1 MAVSRWRMLRPA
13 DAPIP
18 LPSAGMQRVV
28 ALVGRVAP
36 TDATVLITGESGV
49 GKEHVARLVH
59 ERSRRSQAPFLAVS
73 CAEFAE
79 TLLETELFGHARGAF
94 TGAVQD
100 RPGVFEAA
108 GRGTL
113 FLDEVGDV
121 SPALQARLLR
131 VLQTHEVRR
140 VGEVR
145 LRPID
150 VRLVA
155 ATHRDLAFEV
165 SQGRFR
171 HDLYY
176 RLRVVDVHVPPLR
189 ERPGDVAV
197 LMEQLL
203 ARAASRM
210 ARPIRGYTDEAR
222 RLLLRHDWPGNV
234 RELANAIERA
244 TAVSDGSLVDAGDLP
259 EAIQRGVVF
268 QPPVHAARPLREVE
282 REYVRLVVRRHG
294 GNRRRAAEELQISL
308 ATLKRKLVDP
318 SHVEP
323 QARF

>member
-1 MAVSRWRMLRPA
+1 MLRPA

-28 ALVGRVAP
+28 ALACRVAP

-49 GKEHVARLVH
+49 GKEYVARLVH
-59 ERSRRSQAPFLAVS
+59 DQSRRRHAPFIAVS
-73 CAEFAE
+73 CGEFAE
-79 TLLETELFGHARGAF
+79 TLLETELFGHVRGAF

-131 VLQTHEVRR
+131 VLQAREVRR
-140 VGEVR
+140 VGDVR

-155 ATHRDLAFEV
+155 ATHRDLALEV
-165 SQGRFR
+165 SQRRFR

-189 ERPGDVAV
+189 ERPADVAV

-203 ARAASRM
+203 ARAAGRM
-210 ARPIRGYTDEAR
+210 ARPIRGYTEDAR
-222 RLLLRHDWPGNV
+222 RLLLRRHWPGNV
-234 RELANAIERA
+234 RELENAIERA
-244 TAVSDGSLVDAGDLP
+244 CAVSDGPFVDAGDL
-259 EAIQRGVVF
+259 
-268 QPPVHAARPLREVE
+268 
-282 REYVRLVVRRHG
+282 
-294 GNRRRAAEELQISL
+294 
-308 ATLKRKLVDP
+308 
-318 SHVEP
+318 
-323 QARF
+323 

>member
-1 MAVSRWRMLRPA
+1 
-13 DAPIP
+13 
-18 LPSAGMQRVV
+18 MQRVV
-28 ALVGRVAP
+28 ALACRVAP
-36 TDATVLITGESGV
+36 IDATVLVTGESGV
-49 GKEHVARLVH
+49 GKEWVARLVH
-59 ERSRRSQAPFLAVS
+59 ERSGRSHAPFIAVN
-73 CAEFAE
+73 CGEFAE

-108 GRGTL
+108 GSGTL
-113 FLDEVGDV
+113 FLDEVGEM

-131 VLQTHEVRR
+131 VLQAREVRR

-171 HDLYY
+171 LDLYY
-176 RLRVVDVHVPPLR
+176 RLRVVDIHVPPLR
-189 ERPGDVAV
+189 ERPADVAV

-203 ARAASRM
+203 ARSASRM
-210 ARPIRGYTDEAR
+210 ARPIRGYTEDAR
-222 RLLLRHDWPGNV
+222 RLLLEHDWPGNV

-244 TAVSDGSLVDAGDLP
+244 CAVSDGPLVDAGDLP
-259 EAIQRGVVF
+259 EAIQRGAVL
-268 QPPVHAARPLREVE
+268 QPPAGPPRPLRDVE

-294 GNRRRAAEELQISL
+294 GNRRLAAEELQISV
-308 ATLKRKLVDP
+308 ATLKRKLAGP
-318 SHVEP
+318 LRRTGRGSTHFEP
-323 QARF
+323 RAQF

>member
-1 MAVSRWRMLRPA
+1 V
-13 DAPIP
+13 
-18 LPSAGMQRVV
+18 
-28 ALVGRVAP
+28 
-36 TDATVLITGESGV
+36 
-49 GKEHVARLVH
+49 
-59 ERSRRSQAPFLAVS
+59 
-73 CAEFAE
+73 
-79 TLLETELFGHARGAF
+79 
-94 TGAVQD
+94 
-100 RPGVFEAA
+100 
-108 GRGTL
+108 
-113 FLDEVGDV
+113 FLDEVGEM

-131 VLQTHEVRR
+131 VLQAREVRR

-171 HDLYY
+171 HDLYF

-189 ERPGDVAV
+189 ERPADIAV

-222 RLLLRHDWPGNV
+222 RLLLGHDWPGNV

-244 TAVSDGSLVDAGDLP
+244 CAVSDGPRVDAGDLP
-259 EAIQRGVVF
+259 EAVQRGAVF
-268 QPPVHAARPLREVE
+268 QLVPVHAPRPLREVE
-282 REYVRLVVRRHG
+282 REYVQLVVRRHG
-294 GNRRRAAEELQISL
+294 GDRRRAAEELQISL
-308 ATLKRKLVDP
+308 ATLKRKLWTREAADL
-318 SHVEP
+318 
-323 QARF
+323 